1 MLKLFADYSR
11 ASTLV
16 FMTAAISLLWVTG
29 CGGNNNSS
37 NSSNSSNSN
46 NSNNNNSGDSNST
59 YTLSLAESGNGS
71 GTVNSA
77 DGKISCPSACSA
89 TYTAGTSVTLS
100 AASRS
105 GSSFDGWT
113 GSCSGEASN
122 CSIIMNENNSVSASF
137 IFTATTVS
145 LNVGIANGPEESGGT
160 VISTD
165 GRIDCPGVCSATYSI
180 GSSVT
185 LTASGSGFSGFEV
198 NGSGNRCYSGSGD
211 SCTLILNSC
220 APAGSG
226 FPCSTNVT
234 AEFGP

>member
-1 MLKLFADYSR
+1 
-11 ASTLV
+11 
-16 FMTAAISLLWVTG
+16 MTAAISLLWVTG
-29 CGGNNNSS
+29 CGGNNSSS

-46 NSNNNNSGDSNST
+46 NNSGDSSST
-59 YTLSLAESGNGS
+59 YTLSLVESGNGS
-71 GTVNSA
+71 GTVSSA
-77 DGKISCPSACSA
+77 DGKISCPSTCSA

-137 IFTATTVS
+137 IFTATTVN
-145 LNVGIANGPEESGGT
+145 LNVGIVGESGGT

-198 NGSGNRCYSGSGD
+198 NGSGCYSGSD
-211 SCTLILNSC
+211 RCTLILNSC